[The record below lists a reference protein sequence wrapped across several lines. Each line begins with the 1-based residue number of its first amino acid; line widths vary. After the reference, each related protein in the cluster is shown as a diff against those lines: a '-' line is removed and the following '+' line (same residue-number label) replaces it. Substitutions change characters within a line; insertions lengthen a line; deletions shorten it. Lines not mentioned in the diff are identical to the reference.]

1 MLARRFKGKHPIL
14 YKVLYEDGI
23 TVIKLFP
30 YGLLTLQLPF
40 RKFLCHFFALLLYS

>member
-1 MLARRFKGKHPIL
+1 MLARRFRRKQHIL

-40 RKFLCHFFALLLYS
+40 RKFLCHFLWFLLYS